1 MGSSLLAPQGT
12 PLFQKG
18 GHNVHGLIWTHGL
31 SMLHIPSV
39 ILVVFIGVFAS
50 PRYFYPMPAVGIMNI
65 AQVQEC
71 EPHSEQS

>member
-1 MGSSLLAPQGT
+1 MGGSLLAPQGT

-18 GHNVHGLIWTHGL
+18 GHNAPA
-31 SMLHIPSV
+31 MLHIPSV